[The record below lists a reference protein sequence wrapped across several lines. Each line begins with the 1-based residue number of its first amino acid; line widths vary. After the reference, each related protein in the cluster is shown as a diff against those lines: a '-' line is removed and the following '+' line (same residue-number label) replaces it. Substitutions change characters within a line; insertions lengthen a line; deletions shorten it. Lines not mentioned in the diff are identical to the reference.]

1 MKKITLDFKDLYTPR
16 QMHEYIAQ
24 MLEFP
29 EYYGKNLDAL
39 YDCLTDICE
48 DTQITVMN
56 YDILDYRENAMI
68 NTFLDAAEENDCL
81 EVFTTHLPE

>member
-48 DTQITVMN
+48 ETQITVMN